1 MSIDASGD
9 KFTKL
14 KQDQHEIWKKT
25 AGNLF
30 CGPFHFAS
38 PFENQTTRNLQRQ
51 NETALAVVKLSNSP
65 IAEFKENVHG
75 YMINGYYKLHN
86 FVVLFFWKII
96 GIYQN

>member
-1 MSIDASGD
+1 M
-9 KFTKL
+9 KF
-14 KQDQHEIWKKT
+14 EKKT

-51 NETALAVVKLSNSP
+51 NKTALAVVKLSTSS

-75 YMINGYYKLHN
+75 ISKLEWKYIFIFQFQN
-86 FVVLFFWKII
+86 VSTNDSKTFVVTYCGTFFDS
-96 GIYQN
+96 GIR